1 MQKILSHIS
10 SADCRLAHKL
20 TLFLSQ
26 NKEEEDSDDDEEEK
40 RKLTKMQGQINE
52 TAYEVLGKLWPH
64 DAKMQGL
71 FFWFFRPF
79 GTAVISKKNVIKIF
93 FHSLRRTA
101 HNILMIVSSFINKGP
116 LPEATPT
123 ESDRRILPDLV
134 GFVRI

>member
-71 FFWFFRPF
+71 FFGSFVRSVQRFSLKKKRHQNIF
-79 GTAVISKKNVIKIF
+79 SKSPQDSAQHF
-93 FHSLRRTA
+93 DDS
-101 HNILMIVSSFINKGP
+101 VSSIINK
-116 LPEATPT
+116 L
-123 ESDRRILPDLV
+123 IY
-134 GFVRI
+134 